1 VLAWNHSKKEF
12 MQIIKDRQLV
22 ENTWT
27 FVADDSP
34 LPENGDI
41 TVTLARWLADKE
53 QLIKRSSQTGVR
65 LIPSDQIEP
74 LTNDLSKIG
83 VIELNFPIFG
93 DGRLFSQARLLRSRD
108 GYQGEIR
115 AVGDYLPD
123 QVFYLARVGVNAFE
137 FSDPNHIQE
146 ALAAMNNFSVRY
158 QASTN

>member
-1 VLAWNHSKKEF
+1 MLAWNHSKKEF
-12 MQIIKDRQLV
+12 MQIIKDRQLI

-27 FVADDSP
+27 FIGDDSP
-34 LPENGDI
+34 LAETGDV
-41 TVTLARWLADKE
+41 TVTLTRWLANKD
-53 QLIKRSSQTGVR
+53 QLLKRSGKTGVR
-65 LIPSDQIEP
+65 LNPSDQIES
-74 LTNDLSKIG
+74 LTDDLPNID

-123 QVFYLARVGVNAFE
+123 QVFYLSRVGVNAFE
-137 FSDPNHIQE
+137 FADPNHIQE

>member
-1 VLAWNHSKKEF
+1 

-27 FVADDSP
+27 FIADDSQ
-34 LPENGDI
+34 LPEDGDI
-41 TVTLARWLADKE
+41 TVTFGRWLANKE
-53 QLIKRSSQTGVR
+53 QLLKRSGQAGVR
-65 LIPSDQIEP
+65 LNPSDQIEP
-74 LTNDLSKIG
+74 LADDLSKIG

-123 QVFYLARVGVNAFE
+123 QVFYLSRVGVNAFE
-137 FSDPNHIQE
+137 FTNPDHIQE
-146 ALAAMNNFSVRY
+146 ALSAMNNFSVRY
-158 QASTN
+158 QTSTN